1 MSDRA
6 RLSKRKT
13 WTESKGRDF
22 VGSSDFPTG
31 LVEAVRKSDPA
42 GLILGTLLEYS
53 PRRRKDQEHITYDQ
67 LTQEERDVLLPLMS
81 RTLGNKRI
89 INLSGGAD
97 KLVPY
102 AMGKPFLDWL
112 KASIAPG
119 GFFEGGGLYFEDVI
133 VDGAGHEVPAAM
145 VEHMERFLFETL
157 ESEKSIEITKAGR
170 RDSRI

>member
-13 WTESKGRDF
+13 WTETQGRDF
-22 VGSSDFPTG
+22 VGSADFPTG
-31 LVEAVRKSDPA
+31 LVEAVRRYDPA
-42 GLILGTLLEYS
+42 GLLLGSLHSSS
-53 PRRRKDQEHITYDQ
+53 PSGQEHLHYD
-67 LTQEERDVLLPLMS
+67 LTQEERDALLPLMAK
-81 RTLGNKRI
+81 TLGNKRI

-112 KASIAPG
+112 KASMAPG
-119 GFFEGGGLYFEDVI
+119 GFFAGSGLVLEDV
-133 VDGAGHEVPAAM
+133 VVEGAGHEVPPEM
-145 VEHMERFLFETL
+145 VERMERFLLETL
-157 ESEKSIEITKAGR
+157 EDEKVELQVGKVGAR